1 MIAFQV
7 AVNGSEVCTAGISD
21 FGVVSAIVTWV
32 RRTRAKSTD
41 GKSIEEEL
49 TFDVGGLDSA
59 AGEHLNWFR
68 TTLNVGDTVTVW
80 ILDNAHV
87 DAPGERRKEDPQEVA
102 RAQRRYYERLKREYG
117 E

>member
-7 AVNGSEVCTAGISD
+7 TVNGSEVCTAGISD

-32 RRTRAKSTD
+32 RRTPAKSAD

-49 TFDVGGLDSA
+49 TFHVGGLDS
-59 AGEHLNWFR
+59 EHLNWLR
-68 TTLNVGDTVTVW
+68 TTLNVGDTVTVR

-102 RAQRRYYERLKREYG
+102 RAQRRY
-117 E
+117 

>member
-32 RRTRAKSTD
+32 RRTPAKSAD
-41 GKSIEEEL
+41 GKSIEEEP
-49 TFDVGGLDSA
+49 TFDVGGLDSS
-59 AGEHLNWFR
+59 AGAHLKWLK
-68 TTLNVGDTVTVW
+68 TTLAVGDTITVR
-80 ILDNAHV
+80 IV
-87 DAPGERRKEDPQEVA
+87 DRSRVDSPCERRKEDPEEVA